1 MIKLKRV
8 YDEVDKNDG
17 FRILVDMLWPRGLSK
32 EKARIDLWLKNVAPS
47 NELRKWFA
55 HQPNKWTGFKRRYFK
70 ELDDSKSEL
79 TELIQKKAE
88 EGVVTLL
95 YAANNEEYNNAVALK
110 EYLKKRELR

>member
-1 MIKLKRV
+1 LIKLKRV
-8 YDEVDKNDG
+8 YEEAERSDG
-17 FRILVDMLWPRGLSK
+17 FRILVDRLWPRGLSK

-55 HQPNKWTGFKRRYFK
+55 HQPEKWGGFKRRYFK

-79 TELIQKKAE
+79 TKLIQKKAE

-95 YAANNEEYNNAVALK
+95 YAAKNEKYNNAVALK
-110 EYLKKRELR
+110 EYLEK